1 MDPHEPEFKA
11 AGCLVYN
18 KKTKK
23 YLLIQSEKAKRWGFP
38 KGRYEEEDG
47 TLLVAAARETKEESN
62 LDVKI
67 IPEIYEEI
75 VLPWKNN
82 SKKLIRI
89 YISFIDYE
97 EDRVICNPGEIM
109 DHAWI
114 EESEFV
120 AKISHDYFKPMA
132 EKLLKRAIEYFSS

>member
-1 MDPHEPEFKA
+1 MDSQEPQFKA

-18 KKTKK
+18 KKTNKF
-23 YLLIQSEKAKRWGFP
+23 LLIQSEKAQRWGFP

-47 TLLVAAARETKEESN
+47 TLLVAASRETKEETN
-62 LDVKI
+62 LEVNI

-75 VLPWKNN
+75 VLPWKNG
-82 SKKLIRI
+82 SDKLIRI

-97 EDRVICNPGEIM
+97 EDRVSCNPGEIK
-109 DHAWI
+109 DHAWV

-120 AKISHDYFKPMA
+120 GKISHEYFKPMA
-132 EKLLKRAIEYFSS
+132 EKLLKRAAEYFGL